1 VRLVLDLEAKAEL
14 RQAAVFYEE
23 CRDGLG
29 QEFLDA
35 VESAFDQIRQH
46 PTLWRILKGRFRRYL
61 VHHFPYGVIY
71 AVEGRTIYVA
81 AVMHLKRK
89 PGYWES
95 RGKTE

>member
-1 VRLVLDLEAKAEL
+1 MRLVLDLEAKAEL